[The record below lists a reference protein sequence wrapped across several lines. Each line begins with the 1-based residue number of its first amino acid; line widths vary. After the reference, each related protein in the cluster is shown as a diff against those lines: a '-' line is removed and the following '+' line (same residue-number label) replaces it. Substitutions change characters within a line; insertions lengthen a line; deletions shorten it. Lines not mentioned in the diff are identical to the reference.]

1 SILCTYTGVVGQTVL
16 LPCSYVVNPRNKTVP
31 ICWGKGAC
39 PLSRCTEEFLT
50 TDGWKVTHQKIKRYK
65 LKGDLFRGN
74 VSLTIENVGEADSG
88 IYCCRIEFKGLL
100 NDQKTSLKLV
110 VKPAE
115 TTTFRLQPQQTSRNT
130 QSNNPIVRALS
141 CYFYC
146 FSQLKIL
153 FVFPQ
158 EITSTANELQK
169 SGDATRIGIY
179 IGVSIFM
186 VLVLALALG
195 TFILKRRSYSKKKL
209 QKSSII
215 FMSNPLPKDIRNIA
229 GERLQVEENIYTIE
243 ENIYE
248 IQDEYEYS
256 GRAS

>member
-1 SILCTYTGVVGQTVL
+1 MATLSLLFPLVFFHEISAGAMLLHLFIFVLLLRPTEPSVGTYTGVVGQTVL

-130 QSNNPIVRALS
+130 QSNNPIGYDFTTEDS
-141 CYFYC
+141 
-146 FSQLKIL
+146 FSGITEIL
-153 FVFPQ
+153 

-195 TFILKRRSYSKKKL
+195 TFILKNS
-209 QKSSII
+209 
-215 FMSNPLPKDIRNIA
+215 
-229 GERLQVEENIYTIE
+229 
-243 ENIYE
+243 
-248 IQDEYEYS
+248 
-256 GRAS
+256 